1 MIADFKPPLLI
12 AEISANHDKS
22 LEQLLDL
29 IDISYSAGWNCV
41 KLQTYTA
48 ESLTLKSSHPSL
60 KIDKMW
66 GEANLYDLYKRAAMP
81 MEFHEPA
88 FKKIKDYKMKTL
100 SSVYDPRDIDF
111 LEKLGCEAYKI
122 ASFELNYH
130 DLLLELAQT
139 GKEIIVS
146 TGMASIEEVR
156 KSIEVLRKNTSDSKI
171 SVLHCCSAYP
181 APLNEVNLRA
191 IITLKQEFNLSIG
204 FSDHTIGHEAA
215 VLAYSFGA
223 QIIEKHVTNDTKRLG
238 PDHRFSAEKDV
249 LIAIKEGIKKV
260 MEMSGTGIKQT
271 TISEQINREKGRR
284 SAFATLD
291 IKKGEYLSN
300 QNFRFVRPGV
310 GIPPDQGPI
319 LGLKVNKD
327 IPYGHPILWEDLIVK

>member
-1 MIADFKPPLLI
+1 MVSDFKPPLLI

-22 LEQLLDL
+22 LEQLLAL
-29 IDISYSAGWNCV
+29 IDMSYYAGWNCV

-66 GEANLYDLYKRAAMP
+66 GESNLYDLYSKAAMP

-100 SSVYDPRDIDF
+100 TSVYDPRDIDF
-111 LEKLGCEAYKI
+111 LEKLDCEAYKV

-130 DLLLELAQT
+130 DLLYALAQT

-146 TGMASIEEVR
+146 TGMASMEEVK
-156 KSIEVLRKNTSDSKI
+156 KSLEILRQNTENSKI

-181 APLNEVNLRA
+181 APLSELNLRA
-191 IITLKQEFNLSIG
+191 IISLKQEFDLTIG
-204 FSDHTIGHEAA
+204 FSDHTIGSEAA
-215 VLAYSFGA
+215 VLAYSYGA
-223 QIIEKHVTNDTKRLG
+223 RIIEKHVTNDTKKQG
-238 PDHRFSAEKDV
+238 PDHRFSAEKDI
-249 LIAIKEGIKKV
+249 LIAIKEGINKV
-260 MEMSGTGIKQT
+260 IEMSGNGVKQT
-271 TISEQINREKGRR
+271 SASEHVNREKGRR
-284 SAFATLD
+284 SAFAILD
-291 IKKGEYLSN
+291 IKKGEVLSD

-310 GIPPDQGPI
+310 GIAPDQGPI
-319 LGLKVNKD
+319 LGLVVNKD
-327 IPYGHPILWEDLIVK
+327 IPYGHPILWEDLKL